1 MSGQDDERFIHES
14 LVGYNLPT
22 ESLWEMRRVLEKR
35 CRVKFSLGL
44 SPEGRMAMQ
53 QAMED
58 GPGSRRSAKSGKS
71 RSGRMSEA
79 DDKSKGKENNK
90 EKRSEKSAVKKHLTF
105 SDSFK
110 KSSVRLEGDITD
122 ANYSELKMKKRGIG
136 GKPETALET
145 IEIVNHEDKD
155 QDVLAI
161 EATAKLNSIEK
172 CEVWMEVSDQS
183 VPVTPTPESA
193 RYTQI
198 SEISPS

>member
-1 MSGQDDERFIHES
+1 MSGENDERFIHEA

-22 ESLWEMRRVLEKR
+22 EALWEMRRVLEKR

-58 GPGSRRSAKSGKS
+58 DSGTRKSAKSGKS
-71 RSGRMSEA
+71 RNSRMSEA
-79 DDKSKGKENNK
+79 DDKSKGKDMNK

-110 KSSVRLEGDITD
+110 RSSVRLEGDITD
-122 ANYSELKMKKRGIG
+122 ANYSEIKLKKRGIG

-145 IEIVNHEDKD
+145 IEIVNHDDKER
-155 QDVLAI
+155 DVLAI

-183 VPVTPTPESA
+183 VPVTPSPESSRSA
-193 RYTQI
+193 KITET
-198 SEISPS
+198 SNS